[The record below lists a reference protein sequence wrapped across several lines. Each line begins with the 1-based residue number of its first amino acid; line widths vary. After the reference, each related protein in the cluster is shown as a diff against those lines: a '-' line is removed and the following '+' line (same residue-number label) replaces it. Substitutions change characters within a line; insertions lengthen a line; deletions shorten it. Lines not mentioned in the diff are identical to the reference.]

1 MMMSYETYVRE
12 HFREN
17 NPETA
22 SLLERVC
29 ASLETSEAC
38 AGEVDVFNSN
48 LGGMYSERLDGL
60 GDYLDANGSPGG
72 GLNTFPFGKPT
83 RHIYPDFV
91 GVCRGDRSIRSV
103 LDKAEDQCEKMIDAY
118 SDYVPKTILILTDKW
133 DDPLF
138 RKNYAGTFVNFA
150 YRYNI
155 VFVFLL
161 VTDFG
166 VSRIPFLPWDRRKM
180 YNRGFGVVEWGA
192 RHAEKE
198 KTDKLMEKLDS
209 GYLSYVE
216 EYRNGDDRGH
226 SLGRFEFD
234 LLHKTFYLNTFD
246 SGSGTTDRKSGKI
259 PAKAVKKF
267 LEAVSDYCEL
277 PESEYFDKNN
287 LNKAS
292 VLHTAELF
300 NKRFYWYAAE
310 EPLFEKLEQA
320 FRNLLASLKMKK

>member
-1 MMMSYETYVRE
+1 M
-12 HFREN
+12 
-17 NPETA
+17 
-22 SLLERVC
+22 C
-29 ASLETSEAC
+29 K
-38 AGEVDVFNSN
+38 G
-48 LGGMYSERLDGL
+48 
-60 GDYLDANGSPGG
+60 
-72 GLNTFPFGKPT
+72 T
-83 RHIYPDFV
+83 RT
-91 GVCRGDRSIRSV
+91 IRSV
-103 LDKAEDQCEKMIDAY
+103 LEKAEEQCELMIQKFPY
-118 SDYVPKTILILTDKW
+118 HVHKTILILTDKW

-138 RKNYAGTFVNFA
+138 RRNYAGTFINYA
-150 YRYNI
+150 YKYNI
-155 VFVFLL
+155 LFMFLL

-166 VSRIPFLPWDRRKM
+166 VSRIPFLSWDRRKM
-180 YNRGFGVVEWGA
+180 YNRGFGDVEWGA

-198 KTDKLMEKLDS
+198 KIDKLMEKLDS

-234 LLHKTFYLNTFD
+234 LLHKTFYLDTFD

-310 EPLFEKLEQA
+310 EPLFEKLQQA
-320 FRNLLASLKMKK
+320 FRDLLASLKMKK